1 MNPYLEDESM
11 LVRTKILIEV
21 LAFFIKKRCP
31 IHLSAY
37 HKVALWS
44 LESIRSSVLLYFDG
58 RLGIQCWLQPD
69 LLQEINKVTKV
80 TCKSIMATVAV
91 LLMNPL
97 GISNERERG
106 CLVSTHTIDNYTLL
120 SIELLPFWFDHF
132 VSIPMEHKYL
142 HGFAY
147 PQIWAHSLFFR

>member
-1 MNPYLEDESM
+1 M
-11 LVRTKILIEV
+11 
-21 LAFFIKKRCP
+21 
-31 IHLSAY
+31 
-37 HKVALWS
+37 
-44 LESIRSSVLLYFDG
+44 LLYFDG

-106 CLVSTHTIDNYTLL
+106 CLVSAHTTDNYTLL
-120 SIELLPFWFDHF
+120 SIELLPF
-132 VSIPMEHKYL
+132 
-142 HGFAY
+142 
-147 PQIWAHSLFFR
+147 